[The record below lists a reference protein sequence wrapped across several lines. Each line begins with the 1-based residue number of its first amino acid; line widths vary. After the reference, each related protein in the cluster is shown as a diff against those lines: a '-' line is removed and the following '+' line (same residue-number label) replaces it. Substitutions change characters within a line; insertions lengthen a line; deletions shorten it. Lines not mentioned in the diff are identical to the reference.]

1 MKNAQLVSSGK
12 FNGSEAPPV
21 FEMNDFEFRERCGRM
36 RWNKGMTIAAAVVGS
51 ILILWS
57 GKSEQQPSGWE
68 PLQLGTEKPTIEQEL
83 PAVQSATSVQG
94 NTGTSFGTDVS
105 GLQTGNEAKAGES
118 KELASVAVEGD
129 PVVQTTSQ
137 TNDIP
142 SATATLT
149 EPVVQGT
156 NSNPS
161 VTSET
166 GSNSNPPVVREE
178 AGDNG
183 KIDVNTAPVSKLIE
197 LPGIGEKKA
206 QAIVDYRNAHG
217 PFAKVSDLTKVKG
230 IGMKMLE
237 KMAPYVQIR

>member
-1 MKNAQLVSSGK
+1 
-12 FNGSEAPPV
+12 
-21 FEMNDFEFRERCGRM
+21 
-36 RWNKGMTIAAAVVGS
+36 MTIAAAVVGS

-57 GKSEQQPSGWE
+57 GKSEQPPSGWE

-129 PVVQTTSQ
+129 SVVQTTSQ

-183 KIDVNTAPVSKLIE
+183 KIDVNTAPVSKLTE

>member
-1 MKNAQLVSSGK
+1 
-12 FNGSEAPPV
+12 
-21 FEMNDFEFRERCGRM
+21 M

-57 GKSEQQPSGWE
+57 GKSEQPPSGWE

-83 PAVQSATSVQG
+83 PAVLSANSVQG
-94 NTGTSFGTDVS
+94 NTGASS
-105 GLQTGNEAKAGES
+105 GSDASGMQTGNEAKAGES
-118 KELASVAVEGD
+118 KELSSVGVEG
-129 PVVQTTSQ
+129 VSGVQAPNQ
-137 TNDIP
+137 TNDNPPDTSNSI
-142 SATATLT
+142 
-149 EPVVQGT
+149 EPVAQST

-166 GSNSNPPVVREE
+166 ASNSNAPVVREE
-178 AGDNG
+178 SGDSG
-183 KIDVNTAPVSKLIE
+183 KIDVNTAPVSKLTE

-206 QAIVDYRNAHG
+206 QAILDYRNAHG

>member
-1 MKNAQLVSSGK
+1 
-12 FNGSEAPPV
+12 
-21 FEMNDFEFRERCGRM
+21 M

-57 GKSEQQPSGWE
+57 GKSEQPPSGWE
-68 PLQLGTEKPTIEQEL
+68 PLQLGTEKPTLEQEL

-94 NTGTSFGTDVS
+94 KPGASSGTDAN
-105 GLQTGNEAKAGES
+105 GMHTGNDAKVGES
-118 KELASVAVEGD
+118 KESLIGAVEVD
-129 PVVQTTSQ
+129 PVAQTPTQ
-137 TNDIP
+137 TNDI
-142 SATATLT
+142 SLVTAAST
-149 EPVVQGT
+149 EPVVQDT
-156 NSNPS
+156 KSNPS

-166 GSNSNPPVVREE
+166 ASSSNSSIVREE
-178 AGDNG
+178 ASDNG
-183 KIDVNTAPVSKLIE
+183 KIDVNSAPVSKLTE

-217 PFAKVSDLTKVKG
+217 PFTKVSDLTKVKG

>member
-1 MKNAQLVSSGK
+1 
-12 FNGSEAPPV
+12 
-21 FEMNDFEFRERCGRM
+21 M

-57 GKSEQQPSGWE
+57 GKSEQLPSGWE
-68 PLQLGTEKPTIEQEL
+68 PLQLGTEKPTLEQEL

-94 NTGTSFGTDVS
+94 KPGTSSGTDAN
-105 GLQTGNEAKAGES
+105 GMETENDAKVGES
-118 KELASVAVEGD
+118 KESLIGAVEVD
-129 PVVQTTSQ
+129 PVVQTPTQ
-137 TNDIP
+137 TNDI
-142 SATATLT
+142 SLVTAAST
-149 EPVVQGT
+149 EPVVQDMK
-156 NSNPS
+156 SNPS

-166 GSNSNPPVVREE
+166 ASSSNSSIVREE
-178 AGDNG
+178 ASDNG
-183 KIDVNTAPVSKLIE
+183 KIDVNSAPLSKLTE

-217 PFAKVSDLTKVKG
+217 PFTKVSDLTKVKG

>member
-1 MKNAQLVSSGK
+1 
-12 FNGSEAPPV
+12 
-21 FEMNDFEFRERCGRM
+21 M

-57 GKSEQQPSGWE
+57 GKSEQPPSGWE
-68 PLQLGTEKPTIEQEL
+68 PFQLGTEKPTIEQEL
-83 PAVQSATSVQG
+83 PAVLSATSVQG
-94 NTGTSFGTDVS
+94 NTGASS
-105 GLQTGNEAKAGES
+105 GSDANGMQTGKDAKAGES
-118 KELASVAVEGD
+118 KELSSASVEGD
-129 PVVQTTSQ
+129 SVAKTTNQ
-137 TNDIP
+137 TNDNPPETSNSI
-142 SATATLT
+142 
-149 EPVVQGT
+149 EPVAQGT
-156 NSNPS
+156 NLNPA

-166 GSNSNPPVVREE
+166 GSSSNSSVVREE
-178 AGDNG
+178 PGDNG
-183 KIDVNTAPVSKLIE
+183 KIDVNTAPVSKLTE

>member
-1 MKNAQLVSSGK
+1 
-12 FNGSEAPPV
+12 
-21 FEMNDFEFRERCGRM
+21 M

-57 GKSEQQPSGWE
+57 GKSEQPPSGWE

-94 NTGTSFGTDVS
+94 NTGASSGTDSS
-105 GLQTGNEAKAGES
+105 GMQTGKDAKAGES
-118 KELASVAVEGD
+118 TELSSVGVEGD
-129 PVVQTTSQ
+129 SVVQTTNQ
-137 TNDIP
+137 TNDNATDASSLTKPIVP
-142 SATATLT
+142 S
-149 EPVVQGT
+149 T

-166 GSNSNPPVVREE
+166 ASNSNPSVVREE
-178 AGDNG
+178 PSDNG
-183 KIDVNTAPVSKLIE
+183 KIDVNTAPVSKLTE

-206 QAIVDYRNAHG
+206 QAIVDYRNTHG
-217 PFAKVSDLTKVKG
+217 PFTKVSDLTKVKG

-237 KMAPYVQIR
+237 KMAPHVQIR

>member
-1 MKNAQLVSSGK
+1 
-12 FNGSEAPPV
+12 
-21 FEMNDFEFRERCGRM
+21 M

-57 GKSEQQPSGWE
+57 GKSEQPPSGWE

-83 PAVQSATSVQG
+83 PVVQSATSVQG
-94 NTGTSFGTDVS
+94 NTGASSGTDAN
-105 GLQTGNEAKAGES
+105 GMQTGNEAKAGES
-118 KELASVAVEGD
+118 KEFSSIGVEGD
-129 PVVQTTSQ
+129 SGVQTPNQ
-137 TNDIP
+137 TNDNP
-142 SATATLT
+142 SDAATSI
-149 EPVVQGT
+149 EPVTQST

-161 VTSET
+161 VPSET
-166 GSNSNPPVVREE
+166 GSNSIPPVVREE
-178 AGDNG
+178 ASDNG
-183 KIDVNTAPVSKLIE
+183 KIDVNAASVSKLTE

>member
-1 MKNAQLVSSGK
+1 
-12 FNGSEAPPV
+12 
-21 FEMNDFEFRERCGRM
+21 M

-57 GKSEQQPSGWE
+57 GKSEQPPSGWE

-94 NTGTSFGTDVS
+94 NTGASSGTDAN
-105 GLQTGNEAKAGES
+105 GMQTGNEAKAGES
-118 KELASVAVEGD
+118 KEFSSIGVEGD
-129 PVVQTTSQ
+129 SGVQTPNQ
-137 TNDIP
+137 TNDNP
-142 SATATLT
+142 SDAATSI
-149 EPVVQGT
+149 EPVTQST

-161 VTSET
+161 VPSEMGT
-166 GSNSNPPVVREE
+166 NSNPPVVDEE
-178 AGDNG
+178 ASDNG
-183 KIDVNTAPVSKLIE
+183 KIDVNTASVSKLTE

-217 PFAKVSDLTKVKG
+217 PYAKVSDLTKVKG

>member
-1 MKNAQLVSSGK
+1 
-12 FNGSEAPPV
+12 
-21 FEMNDFEFRERCGRM
+21 M
-36 RWNKGMTIAAAVVGS
+36 RWNKGLTIAAAVVGS

-57 GKSEQQPSGWE
+57 GKSEQPPSGWE

-83 PAVQSATSVQG
+83 PAVLSATSVQG
-94 NTGTSFGTDVS
+94 NTGASS
-105 GLQTGNEAKAGES
+105 GSDASEMQTGNDAKADKS
-118 KELASVAVEGD
+118 KEHASASVEGNSG
-129 PVVQTTSQ
+129 VQTTSQ
-137 TNDIP
+137 TDANPPDTSNSI
-142 SATATLT
+142 
-149 EPVVQGT
+149 EPVAQST

-166 GSNSNPPVVREE
+166 ALNSNPPVVREE
-178 AGDNG
+178 SGDNG
-183 KIDVNTAPVSKLIE
+183 KIDVNTAPVSKLTE

>member
-1 MKNAQLVSSGK
+1 
-12 FNGSEAPPV
+12 
-21 FEMNDFEFRERCGRM
+21 M

-57 GKSEQQPSGWE
+57 GKSEQPPSGWE

-94 NTGTSFGTDVS
+94 NTGASS
-105 GLQTGNEAKAGES
+105 GADASGMQTGNEAKAEES
-118 KELASVAVEGD
+118 KELARVGVEGD
-129 PVVQTTSQ
+129 SVVQTTSQ
-137 TNDIP
+137 TNDNP
-142 SATATLT
+142 SNTSTSI
-149 EPVVQGT
+149 EPVTQGT
-156 NSNPS
+156 NSDPS

-166 GSNSNPPVVREE
+166 ASSNNPPVVREE
-178 AGDNG
+178 SGDNG

-230 IGMKMLE
+230 IGMKMME

>member
-1 MKNAQLVSSGK
+1 
-12 FNGSEAPPV
+12 
-21 FEMNDFEFRERCGRM
+21 M

-57 GKSEQQPSGWE
+57 GKSEQPPSGWE

-83 PAVQSATSVQG
+83 PVVQSATSVQG
-94 NTGTSFGTDVS
+94 NTGVS
-105 GLQTGNEAKAGES
+105 SGADARGMQTGNEAKAEES
-118 KELASVAVEGD
+118 KELASVGVEGD
-129 PVVQTTSQ
+129 SGVRTPNQ
-137 TNDIP
+137 TNDNP
-142 SATATLT
+142 SDAATSI
-149 EPVVQGT
+149 EPVTQST

-166 GSNSNPPVVREE
+166 GSKSNPPVVREE

-206 QAIVDYRNAHG
+206 QAIVDYRNTHG

>member
-1 MKNAQLVSSGK
+1 M
-12 FNGSEAPPV
+12 
-21 FEMNDFEFRERCGRM
+21 
-36 RWNKGMTIAAAVVGS
+36 
-51 ILILWS
+51 
-57 GKSEQQPSGWE
+57 
-68 PLQLGTEKPTIEQEL
+68 QLGTEKPTIEQEL
-83 PAVQSATSVQG
+83 PAVQSANSVQG
-94 NTGTSFGTDVS
+94 NIGATSATDARAE
-105 GLQTGNEAKAGES
+105 QTGNDAKAGES
-118 KELASVAVEGD
+118 KELSSVGVSS
-129 PVVQTTSQ
+129 TS
-137 TNDIP
+137 I
-142 SATATLT
+142 

-166 GSNSNPPVVREE
+166 ASSRNASVVREE
-178 AGDNG
+178 ASDNG
-183 KIDVNTAPVSKLIE
+183 KIDVNTAPVSKLTE